1 MAGRVRRP
9 FSHFPNGGFVMT
21 SMRQMGKGGL
31 LLTVLMLTF
40 FVTARPAPALDIL
53 GGGDKSVPAAQ
64 AIPSFAGVAKTAGPA
79 VVHIRVEK
87 AVKGSDMMQSFDEMF
102 NNNPFFERFF
112 GPQFRPD
119 RQPKRQQKKFTQQ
132 GQGSGFIFDKK
143 GHILTNYHVVESA
156 DSITVIL
163 ADKREFKAKV
173 VGSDPQTDVAL
184 IKIEGAGDLPILPL
198 GDSDALEVGEWAIAI
213 GNPFGLEQ
221 TVTVGVISAKGRN
234 RVGIND
240 YESFIQTD
248 AAINPGNSGG
258 PLLNI
263 RGEAVGMNSAIFS
276 RSGGYMGIGFAIPIN
291 MVKEIETQLLKSGK
305 VTRGWLGVS
314 IQNVDEKLAKSFGLA
329 KAGGILVSDVQDG
342 TPAAKAG
349 LRQGDIILKLNDA
362 ELADVGDL
370 RNRVAMLE
378 PGSKAALTLVRDGK
392 EQRLDVTIGKQPDN
406 FGKNDENATGD
417 ETPGDVSGQYGL
429 QLQELTPDLA
439 ARLGYKPGQGVLIG
453 GVEEGSV
460 ADLAGLKAG
469 QLVEEVNRKPVKSV
483 DEALAALKKSD
494 AGKQALLKVRVGR
507 GSQYVVL
514 SAQ

>member
-1 MAGRVRRP
+1 
-9 FSHFPNGGFVMT
+9 MT
-21 SMRQMGKGGL
+21 SRRQVRGGGL
-31 LLTVLMLTF
+31 LLTALMLTF
-40 FVTARPAPALDIL
+40 FVATPPARALDL
-53 GGGDKSVPAAQ
+53 FGGGDKTASVLPTAPAL

-87 AVKGSDMMQSFDEMF
+87 SIKGMEMMPGFDDMF
-102 NNNPFFERFF
+102 NNPFFERFF

-119 RQPKRQQKKFTQQ
+119 GQRQPKRQKKFTQQ
-132 GQGSGFIFDKK
+132 GQGSGFIINKD
-143 GHILTNYHVVESA
+143 GHILTNSHVVEKA

-163 ADKREFKAKV
+163 ADKREFKAKT

-184 IKIEGAGDLPILPL
+184 IKIDGAGDLPVLPL
-198 GDSDALEVGEWAIAI
+198 GDSDKLEVGEWAIAI

-263 RGEAVGMNSAIFS
+263 RGEAIGINSAIFS
-276 RSGGYMGIGFAIPIN
+276 RSGGYMGIGFTIPIN
-291 MVKEIETQLLKSGK
+291 MVKEIETQLLASGK

-314 IQNVDEKLAKSFGLA
+314 IQDIDDKLAQSFGLA
-329 KAGGILVSDVQDG
+329 KAGGVLLSDVQPG

-349 LRQGDIILKLNDA
+349 LRQGDVIVKLNGT
-362 ELADVGDL
+362 ELADSADL
-370 RNRVAMLE
+370 RNRIAMLA
-378 PGSKAALTLVRDGK
+378 PNSKAILALIRDGK
-392 EQRLDVTIGKQPDN
+392 ELNLDVVIGKQPEN
-406 FGKNDENATGD
+406 FGQNADVQSDE
-417 ETPGDVSGQYGL
+417 ESGDVSGQYGL
-429 QLQELTPDLA
+429 ELQELTPDLA
-439 ARLGYKPGQGVLIG
+439 EHFGYHEGQGVLIG
-453 GVEEGSV
+453 SVEEGSP
-460 ADLAGLKAG
+460 AELASLKPG
-469 QLVEEVNRKPVKSV
+469 QLIEEINRKPVKNV
-483 DEALAALKKSD
+483 DEAIAAMSKSTAD
-494 AGKQALLKVRVGR
+494 KRVLLKVRVGR